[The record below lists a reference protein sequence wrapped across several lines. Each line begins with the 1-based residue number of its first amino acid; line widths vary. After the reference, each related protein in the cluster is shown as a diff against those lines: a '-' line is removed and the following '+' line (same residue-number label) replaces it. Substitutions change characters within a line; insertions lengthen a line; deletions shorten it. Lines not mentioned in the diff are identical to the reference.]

1 MAWPSTADVVVV
13 VLALGGGVGEDVVE
27 VVQPAARTAASI
39 TTANAPAKYD
49 FFIVNPRKLF
59 VTVLAV
65 HSWDLKIFGC

>member
-1 MAWPSTADVVVV
+1 MAWPSAADVVVV

-65 HSWDLKIFGC
+65 YSWDLKILGC